1 MSQFLEKLRND
12 ISKLYENADDY
23 NVLIEIGEGSEKK
36 TFKAHSV
43 ILRSRCNFFHVALS
57 NDWSRRDTEN
67 SEMMSFKK
75 PNISPKVFEIILKYI
90 YTGNLDLYNR
100 ETKDLLELLQALDE
114 LGLEELFEYIQDFFI
129 VHESKW
135 IKDYLYQVIEIA
147 FQHEHYK
154 KLQAFCVDI
163 ISDHPSNFF
172 ASNFFTSIN
181 ESMLSAIISRDEL
194 KLQEIKIWNYLIK
207 WGIVNS
213 SIKNEDVSKW
223 IDEDFSILQ
232 NKLVK
237 LIPLIRFSDISI
249 SEFDEYVRPY
259 DSILPEVLRSTP
271 SLRYTFSKSQ
281 LDDVPLSLIPRKPP
295 YYIDSLII
303 GPKESALIANW
314 INPME
319 GKSVNGRIQFGNI
332 KFHLLHRASLSSFS
346 FECFH
351 NHCDGKGPAIVLF
364 KISSNSYME
373 NNKEIIGAYN
383 SVGWNS
389 LDNYIE
395 TDHSFIFSFSF
406 LFNKTMITRVSRIQQ
421 RCRKFAIYDGVRFG
435 PCFGKGDLEFS
446 SEENPNEGFCRQRC
460 YDEPIRSTEEK
471 FLIEEM
477 EVFKVIKSRN
487 LD

>member
-67 SEMMSFKK
+67 SEMMR
-75 PNISPKVFEIILKYI
+75 
-90 YTGNLDLYNR
+90 NLDLYNR

-295 YYIDSLII
+295 YYI
-303 GPKESALIANW
+303 E
-314 INPME
+314 
-319 GKSVNGRIQFGNI
+319 
-332 KFHLLHRASLSSFS
+332 
-346 FECFH
+346 
-351 NHCDGKGPAIVLF
+351 
-364 KISSNSYME
+364 
-373 NNKEIIGAYN
+373 
-383 SVGWNS
+383 
-389 LDNYIE
+389 
-395 TDHSFIFSFSF
+395 
-406 LFNKTMITRVSRIQQ
+406 
-421 RCRKFAIYDGVRFG
+421 
-435 PCFGKGDLEFS
+435 
-446 SEENPNEGFCRQRC
+446 
-460 YDEPIRSTEEK
+460 
-471 FLIEEM
+471 
-477 EVFKVIKSRN
+477 
-487 LD
+487 